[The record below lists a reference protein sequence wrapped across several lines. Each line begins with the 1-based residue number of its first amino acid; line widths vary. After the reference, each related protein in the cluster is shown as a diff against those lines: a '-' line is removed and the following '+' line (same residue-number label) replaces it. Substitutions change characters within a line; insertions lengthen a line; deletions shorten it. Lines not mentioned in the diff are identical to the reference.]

1 MSEQTDREMLVMLN
15 SPRFRKLVRD
25 RRILGW
31 GFAGILI
38 LLYAGATV
46 ISVIYPDFL
55 MNRIYSGS
63 YVTAGFLLMNCL
75 IVAAIVF
82 SVFYDRIATRRL
94 DPQTESIRK
103 DLK

>member
-1 MSEQTDREMLVMLN
+1 MSEQTDREMLAMLN

-25 RRILGW
+25 RRMLGW
-31 GFAGILI
+31 GFAATLI

-46 ISVIYPDFL
+46 ISVIFPDFL
-55 MNRIYSGS
+55 MNKIYSGS

-82 SVFYDRIATRRL
+82 SVFYDRVASRRL
-94 DPQTESIRK
+94 DPQTEAIRK
-103 DLK
+103 DME